1 MRQFYLLQKGQAVP
15 DQLTWS
21 HYIELLPIKDI
32 NKINYYINIVINQK
46 ISYRELRKRIISNE
60 YERLSDVS
68 KNK

>member
-32 NKINYYINIVINQK
+32 NKINYYIK
-46 ISYRELRKRIISNE
+46 IKKYHIENLEKELYQMNMK
-60 YERLSDVS
+60 D
-68 KNK
+68 